1 MNINEIVKIQEGV
14 KRISQDN
21 KVGKKIVENA
31 EYNVINELMG
41 KIKGK
46 KGKKGQSQAEKA
58 LLSSTQTNPAY
69 NLSLSGNP
77 PPPNW
82 DNGFWTKRTPT
93 MTDEEMEEK
102 MAELGRE
109 FAERSVEI
117 GNSGKS
123 SSMINRQLKNL
134 RDEFEFRKADVIS
147 MYISVVSPD
156 RKAAYASANLKESY
170 TIYGTEKNVL
180 GGNELMRWNPSD
192 NSWSPWMT
200 EAEGARL
207 KKMYNIFS
215 DTILAYEAEHKLKI
229 PHTTISNSWV
239 V

>member
-1 MNINEIVKIQEGV
+1 V

-41 KIKGK
+41 KIKSK

-58 LLSSTQTNPAY
+58 LLSSTQANPAY

-82 DNGFWTKRTPT
+82 DSGIWTKRTPT

-109 FAERSVEI
+109 FVERSVEI
-117 GNSGKS
+117 GNSGKPA
-123 SSMINRQLKNL
+123 SMINKELKNL
-134 RDEFEFRKADVIS
+134 KDEFEYRKDNLMS
-147 MYISVVSPD
+147 MYVSVVSPD
-156 RKAAYASANLKESY
+156 RKAAYANADFKDAY
-170 TIYGTEKNVL
+170 KAYGNVKNAF
-180 GGNELMRWNPSD
+180 GDNELMRY
-192 NSWSPWMT
+192 NSSNGVWAVVPTS
-200 EAEGARL
+200 AEVERIGKLNR
-207 KKMYNIFS
+207 IFG
-215 DTILAYEAEHKLKI
+215 DVVTAYEKENGVKV
-229 PHTTISNSWV
+229 PHTTIGVGVPVAPMKS
-239 V
+239 

>member
-46 KGKKGQSQAEKA
+46 KGKKGQNQTV
-58 LLSSTQTNPAY
+58 LSTQQTNPAY
-69 NLSLSGNP
+69 NLSLSDKAP
-77 PPPNW
+77 PPIWSNIR
-82 DNGFWTKRTPT
+82 TKSEPT
-93 MTDEEMEEK
+93 MTDEEMENK

-109 FAERSVEI
+109 FAERSAEI
-117 GNSGKS
+117 GNSGKP

-134 RDEFEFRKADVIS
+134 RDEFEFRKADLMD
-147 MYISVVSPD
+147 MYVSVVSPD
-156 RKAAYASANLKESY
+156 RKAAYAASNGDHKV
-170 TIYGTEKNVL
+170 YGNETNYR
-180 GGNELMRWNPSD
+180 GDNELMYYISSSGIWAMVPTN
-192 NSWSPWMT
+192 
-200 EAEGARL
+200 AEIERL
-207 KKMYNIFS
+207 GKLNNVFS
-215 DTILAYEAEHKLKI
+215 DTILAYEAEHNLKI